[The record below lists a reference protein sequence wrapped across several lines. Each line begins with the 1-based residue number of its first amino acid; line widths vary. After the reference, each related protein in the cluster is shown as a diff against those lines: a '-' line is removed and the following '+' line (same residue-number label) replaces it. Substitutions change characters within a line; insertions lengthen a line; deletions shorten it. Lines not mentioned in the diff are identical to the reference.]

1 MIVMKEEDER
11 MEVVGIIPARL
22 AAVRLPNKPLLDIAS
37 KPMIWWV
44 WHNAKQAKTLR
55 EVMVATPD
63 EQIAEVVRAFGGI
76 AVMTSP
82 KHRSGT
88 ERLAEAAQNLS
99 ADIIVNI
106 QGDEPLMPPEN
117 IDAVARP
124 LLEDASLPMSSLMC
138 PATDEEK
145 DKPTVV
151 KVVVDRM
158 GNALYFSRS
167 RIPYPREPSAPA
179 ITYKHLGIYA
189 YRRDFLLQYAAM
201 EPTPLEQMEML
212 EQLRVLENGYRI
224 RMVRVEQTSIGVDT
238 EEDLNRVRAIIAQ
251 RLEG

>member
-1 MIVMKEEDER
+1 

-22 AAVRLPNKPLLDIAS
+22 AAVRLPRKPLLDILG
-37 KPMIWWV
+37 KPMIQWV
-44 WHNAKQAKTLR
+44 WENAKRAKTLS

-63 EQIAEVVRAFGGI
+63 EEIAEVVRAFGGI

-82 KHRSGT
+82 KHRSGS
-88 ERLAEAAQNLS
+88 ERLAEVAQTLTAN
-99 ADIIVNI
+99 IIINI

-124 LLEDASLPMSSLMC
+124 LIEDPALPMSSLMC
-138 PATDEEK
+138 PATEEEA

-158 GNALYFSRS
+158 GNALYFSRAH
-167 RIPYPREPSAPA
+167 IPYPRDPSAS
-179 ITYKHLGIYA
+179 TVVYKHLGIYA
-189 YRRDFLLQYAAM
+189 YRREFLLHYAAM
-201 EPTPLEQMEML
+201 QPTPLEQMEML

-224 RMVRVEQTSIGVDT
+224 RMVQVQQTSIGVDT
-238 EEDLNRVRAIIAQ
+238 EEDLHRVRGILAQ
-251 RLEG
+251 RRGG

>member
-1 MIVMKEEDER
+1 

-22 AAVRLPNKPLLDIAS
+22 AAVRLPNKPLLDIAG

-44 WHNAKQAKTLR
+44 WHHAKQAKTLS

-76 AVMTSP
+76 AVLTSP
-82 KHRSGT
+82 RHRSGT
-88 ERLAEAAQNLS
+88 ERLAEVAQGLS
-99 ADIIVNI
+99 ADIIVNV

-117 IDAVARP
+117 IDAAARP
-124 LLEDASLPMSSLMC
+124 LMNDPSLVMSSLMC
-138 PATDEEK
+138 PATEEEK
-145 DKPTVV
+145 DKPTAV
-151 KVVVDRM
+151 KVVIDRA

-167 RIPYPREPSAPA
+167 RIPYPRDPSAPA
-179 ITYKHLGIYA
+179 VVYKHLGIYA
-189 YRRDFLLQYAAM
+189 YRRDFLLRYASM

-224 RMVRVEQTSIGVDT
+224 RMVCVEQTSIGVDT
-238 EEDLNRVRAIIAQ
+238 EEDLERVRAILAQ
-251 RLEG
+251 RQEG

>member
-1 MIVMKEEDER
+1 MQ
-11 MEVVGIIPARL
+11 VVGIIPARL
-22 AAVRLPNKPLLDIAS
+22 AAVRLPNKPLLDIAG

-44 WHNAKQAKTLR
+44 WYHAKQAQTLS

-63 EQIAEVVRAFGGI
+63 EQIAEVVHAFGGV
-76 AVMTSP
+76 AVLTSP
-82 KHRSGT
+82 LHRSGT
-88 ERLAEAAQNLS
+88 ERLAEVAKGLS
-99 ADIIVNI
+99 ADIVVNI
-106 QGDEPLMPPEN
+106 QGDEPLMPPGH

-124 LLEDASLPMSSLMC
+124 LMEDPQLVMSSLMC
-138 PATDEEK
+138 PATEEEK
-145 DKPTVV
+145 DKPTAV

-167 RIPYPREPSAPA
+167 RIPYPRDPSAPA
-179 ITYKHLGIYA
+179 TVYKHLGIYA
-189 YRRDFLLQYAAM
+189 YRRDFLLKYAAM

-238 EEDLNRVRAIIAQ
+238 EEDLNRVRAILSQ
-251 RLEG
+251 RVEG

>member
-1 MIVMKEEDER
+1 MQ
-11 MEVVGIIPARL
+11 VVGIIPARL
-22 AAVRLPNKPLLDIAS
+22 AAVRLPSKPLLDILG
-37 KPMIWWV
+37 KPMIQWV
-44 WHNAKQAKTLR
+44 WENAKQAKTLG

-63 EQIAEVVRAFGGI
+63 EEIAEVVRAFGGI

-82 KHRSGT
+82 AHRSGS
-88 ERLAEAAQNLS
+88 ERLAEVAQTLT

-124 LLEDASLPMSSLMC
+124 LMEDPALPMSSLMC
-138 PATDEEK
+138 PATEEEA

-151 KVVVDRM
+151 KVVVDRT
-158 GNALYFSRS
+158 GNALYFSRAH
-167 RIPYPREPSAPA
+167 IPFPRDPSAPA
-179 ITYKHLGIYA
+179 LVYKHLGIYA
-189 YRRDFLLQYAAM
+189 YRREFLLQYAAM

-224 RMVRVEQTSIGVDT
+224 RMVQVEQTSIGVDT
-238 EEDLNRVRAIIAQ
+238 EEDLHRVRGILAQ
-251 RLEG
+251 RMGV

>member
-1 MIVMKEEDER
+1 

-22 AAVRLPNKPLLDIAS
+22 AAVRLPNKPLLDIAG

-44 WHNAKQAKTLR
+44 WHHAKQAKTLS

-63 EQIAEVVRAFGGI
+63 GQIAEVVRAFGGI
-76 AVMTSP
+76 AVLTSP
-82 KHRSGT
+82 RHRSGT
-88 ERLAEAAQNLS
+88 ERLAEVAQGLS
-99 ADIIVNI
+99 AEIIVNV

-124 LLEDASLPMSSLMC
+124 LIDDSSLVMSSLMC
-138 PATDEEK
+138 PATEEEK
-145 DKPTVV
+145 DKPTAV
-151 KVVVDRM
+151 KVVVDRA

-167 RIPYPREPSAPA
+167 RIPYPRDPSAPA
-179 ITYKHLGIYA
+179 VVYKHLGIYA
-189 YRRDFLLQYAAM
+189 YRRDFLLRYAAM

-224 RMVRVEQTSIGVDT
+224 RMVCVEQTSIGVDT
-238 EEDLNRVRAIIAQ
+238 VEDLERVRAILAQ
-251 RLEG
+251 RQEG

>member
-1 MIVMKEEDER
+1 

-22 AAVRLPNKPLLDIAS
+22 AAVRLPNKPLLDIAG

-44 WHNAKQAKTLR
+44 WHHAKQAKALS

-76 AVMTSP
+76 AVLTSP
-82 KHRSGT
+82 RHRSGT
-88 ERLAEAAQNLS
+88 ERLAEVAQGLS
-99 ADIIVNI
+99 ADIIVNV

-117 IDAVARP
+117 IDAAARP
-124 LLEDASLPMSSLMC
+124 LMNDPSLVMSSLMC
-138 PATDEEK
+138 PASEEEK
-145 DKPTVV
+145 DKPTAV
-151 KVVVDRM
+151 KVVVDRA

-167 RIPYPREPSAPA
+167 RIPYPRDPSAPA
-179 ITYKHLGIYA
+179 VVYKHLGIYA
-189 YRRDFLLQYAAM
+189 YRRDFLLRYASM

-224 RMVRVEQTSIGVDT
+224 RMVCVEQTSIGVDT
-238 EEDLNRVRAIIAQ
+238 EEDLERVRAILAQ
-251 RLEG
+251 RQEG

>member
-1 MIVMKEEDER
+1 MDVIGM
-11 MEVVGIIPARL
+11 IPARL
-22 AAVRLPNKPLLDIAS
+22 AAVRLPNKPLLDIAG

-44 WHNAKQAKTLR
+44 WHHAKQAQTLR
-55 EVMVATPD
+55 EVMVVTPD
-63 EQIAEVVRAFGGI
+63 EEIAEVVRAFGGV

-82 KHRSGT
+82 RHRSGT
-88 ERLAEAAQNLS
+88 ERLAEAAQALS

-106 QGDEPLMPPEN
+106 QGDEPLMPPGH
-117 IDAVARP
+117 IDAVVRP
-124 LLEDASLPMSSLMC
+124 LLEDPTLSMSSLMC

-145 DKPTVV
+145 DKPSVV
-151 KVVVDRM
+151 KVVVDRQ

-167 RIPYPREPSAPA
+167 RIPYPREPSAPTV
-179 ITYKHLGIYA
+179 TYKHLGIYA

-224 RMVRVEQTSIGVDT
+224 RMVRVEQSSIGVDT
-238 EEDLNRVRAIIAQ
+238 EEDLERVRAILSQ
-251 RLEG
+251 RREG

>member
-1 MIVMKEEDER
+1 

-22 AAVRLPNKPLLDIAS
+22 VAVRLPNKPLLDIAG

-44 WHNAKQAKTLR
+44 WHHAKQAKTLS

-76 AVMTSP
+76 AVLTSP
-82 KHRSGT
+82 RHRSGT
-88 ERLAEAAQNLS
+88 ERLAEVAQGLS
-99 ADIIVNI
+99 ADIIVNV

-117 IDAVARP
+117 IDAAARP
-124 LLEDASLPMSSLMC
+124 LMNDPSLVMSSLMC
-138 PATDEEK
+138 PATEEEK
-145 DKPTVV
+145 DKPTAV
-151 KVVVDRM
+151 KVVVDRA

-167 RIPYPREPSAPA
+167 RIPYPRDPSAPA
-179 ITYKHLGIYA
+179 VVYKHLGIYA
-189 YRRDFLLQYAAM
+189 YRRDFLLRYASM

-224 RMVRVEQTSIGVDT
+224 RMVCVEQTSIGVDT
-238 EEDLNRVRAIIAQ
+238 EEDLERVRAILAQ
-251 RLEG
+251 RQEG

>member
-1 MIVMKEEDER
+1 

-22 AAVRLPNKPLLDIAS
+22 AAVRLPNKPLLDIAG

-44 WHNAKQAKTLR
+44 WHHAKQAKTLS

-76 AVMTSP
+76 AVLTSP
-82 KHRSGT
+82 RHRSGT
-88 ERLAEAAQNLS
+88 ERLAEVAQGLS
-99 ADIIVNI
+99 ADIIVNV

-117 IDAVARP
+117 IDAAARP
-124 LLEDASLPMSSLMC
+124 LMNDPSLVMSSLMC
-138 PATDEEK
+138 PATEEEK
-145 DKPTVV
+145 DKPTAV
-151 KVVVDRM
+151 KVVVDRA

-167 RIPYPREPSAPA
+167 RIPYPRDPSAPA
-179 ITYKHLGIYA
+179 VAYKHLGIYA
-189 YRRDFLLQYAAM
+189 YRRDFLLRYASM

-224 RMVRVEQTSIGVDT
+224 RMVCVEQTSIGVDT
-238 EEDLNRVRAIIAQ
+238 EEDLERVRAILAQ
-251 RLEG
+251 RQEG

>member
-1 MIVMKEEDER
+1 
-11 MEVVGIIPARL
+11 
-22 AAVRLPNKPLLDIAS
+22 AAVRLPNKPLLDIAG

-44 WHNAKQAKTLR
+44 WHHAKQAQTLR
-55 EVMVATPD
+55 EVMVVTPD
-63 EQIAEVVRAFGGI
+63 EEIAEVVRAFGGV

-82 KHRSGT
+82 RHRSGT
-88 ERLAEAAQNLS
+88 ERLAEAAQALS

-106 QGDEPLMPPEN
+106 QGDEPLMPPGH
-117 IDAVARP
+117 IDAVVRP
-124 LLEDASLPMSSLMC
+124 LLEDPTLSMSSLMC

-145 DKPTVV
+145 DKPSVV
-151 KVVVDRM
+151 KVVVDRQ

-167 RIPYPREPSAPA
+167 RIPYPREPSAPTV
-179 ITYKHLGIYA
+179 TYKHLGIYA

-224 RMVRVEQTSIGVDT
+224 RMVRVEQSSIGVDT
-238 EEDLNRVRAIIAQ
+238 EEDLERVRAILSQ
-251 RLEG
+251 RREG

>member
-1 MIVMKEEDER
+1 

-22 AAVRLPNKPLLDIAS
+22 AAVRLPNKPLLDIAG

-44 WHNAKQAKTLR
+44 WRQAKQAKSLR

-63 EQIAEVVRAFGGI
+63 EEIAEVVRGFGGI

-82 KHRSGT
+82 HHRSGT
-88 ERLAEAAQNLS
+88 ERLAEVAQGLS
-99 ADIIVNI
+99 ADVIVNI
-106 QGDEPLMPPEN
+106 QGDEPLMPPGH
-117 IDAVARP
+117 IDAVVRP
-124 LLEDASLPMSSLMC
+124 LLEDPTLPMSSLMC
-138 PATDEEK
+138 PATEEEM
-145 DKPTVV
+145 DKPSVV
-151 KVVVDRM
+151 KVVVDRQ

-167 RIPYPREPSAPA
+167 RIPYPRNPDAPTV
-179 ITYKHLGIYA
+179 TYKHLGIYA

-224 RMVRVEQTSIGVDT
+224 RLVRVEQTSIGVDT
-238 EEDLNRVRAIIAQ
+238 EEDLQRVRAILAERQ
-251 RLEG
+251 EG

>member
-1 MIVMKEEDER
+1 MDVIGM
-11 MEVVGIIPARL
+11 IPARL
-22 AAVRLPNKPLLDIAS
+22 AAVRLPNKPLLDIAG

-44 WHNAKQAKTLR
+44 WHHAKQAQTLR
-55 EVMVATPD
+55 EVMVVTPD
-63 EQIAEVVRAFGGI
+63 EEIAEVVRAFGGV

-82 KHRSGT
+82 RHRSGT
-88 ERLAEAAQNLS
+88 ERLAEAAQALS

-106 QGDEPLMPPEN
+106 QGDEPLMPPGH
-117 IDAVARP
+117 IDAVVRP
-124 LLEDASLPMSSLMC
+124 LLEDPTLSMSSLMC

-145 DKPTVV
+145 DKPSVV
-151 KVVVDRM
+151 KVVVDRQ

-167 RIPYPREPSAPA
+167 RIPYPREPSAPTV
-179 ITYKHLGIYA
+179 TYKHLGIYA

-238 EEDLNRVRAIIAQ
+238 EEDLERVRAILSQ
-251 RLEG
+251 RREG

>member
-1 MIVMKEEDER
+1 

-22 AAVRLPNKPLLDIAS
+22 AAVRLPRKPLLDILG
-37 KPMIWWV
+37 KPMIQWV
-44 WHNAKQAKTLR
+44 WENAKRAKTLS

-63 EQIAEVVRAFGGI
+63 EEIAEVVRAFGGI

-82 KHRSGT
+82 KHRSGS
-88 ERLAEAAQNLS
+88 ERLAEVAQTLTAN
-99 ADIIVNI
+99 IIINI

-124 LLEDASLPMSSLMC
+124 LIEDPALPMSSLMC
-138 PATDEEK
+138 PATEEEA

-158 GNALYFSRS
+158 GNALYFSRAH
-167 RIPYPREPSAPA
+167 IPYPRDPSAS
-179 ITYKHLGIYA
+179 TVVYKHLGIYA
-189 YRRDFLLQYAAM
+189 YRREFLLHYAAM
-201 EPTPLEQMEML
+201 QPTPLEQMEML

-224 RMVRVEQTSIGVDT
+224 RMVQVEQTSIGVDT
-238 EEDLNRVRAIIAQ
+238 EEDLHRVRGILAQ
-251 RLEG
+251 RRGG

>member
-1 MIVMKEEDER
+1 MQ
-11 MEVVGIIPARL
+11 VVGIIPARL
-22 AAVRLPNKPLLDIAS
+22 AAVRLPNKPLLDIAG

-44 WHNAKQAKTLR
+44 WHNAKQAKTLS

-76 AVMTSP
+76 AVLTSP

-88 ERLAEAAQNLS
+88 ERLAEVAQGLS
-99 ADIIVNI
+99 AEIIVNI

-117 IDAVARP
+117 IDAVAQP
-124 LLEDASLPMSSLMC
+124 LIDDPSLPMSSLMC
-138 PATDEEK
+138 PATEDEK
-145 DKPTVV
+145 DKPTAV

-167 RIPYPREPSAPA
+167 RIPYPRDPSAPA
-179 ITYKHLGIYA
+179 TVYKHLGIYA
-189 YRRDFLLQYAAM
+189 YRREFLLEYARM

-238 EEDLNRVRAIIAQ
+238 EEDLERVRAILAKRQ
-251 RLEG
+251 GE

>member
-1 MIVMKEEDER
+1 

-22 AAVRLPNKPLLDIAS
+22 AAVRLPRKPLLDILG
-37 KPMIWWV
+37 KPMIQWV
-44 WHNAKQAKTLR
+44 WENAKRAKTLS

-63 EQIAEVVRAFGGI
+63 EEIAEVVRAFGGI

-82 KHRSGT
+82 KHRSGS
-88 ERLAEAAQNLS
+88 ERLAEVAQTLTAN
-99 ADIIVNI
+99 IIINI

-124 LLEDASLPMSSLMC
+124 LIEDPALPMSSLMC
-138 PATDEEK
+138 PATEEEA

-158 GNALYFSRS
+158 GNALYFSRAH
-167 RIPYPREPSAPA
+167 IPYPRDPSAS
-179 ITYKHLGIYA
+179 TVVYKHLGIYA
-189 YRRDFLLQYAAM
+189 YRREFLLHYAAM

-224 RMVRVEQTSIGVDT
+224 RMVQVEQTSIGVDT
-238 EEDLNRVRAIIAQ
+238 EEDLHRVRGILAQ
-251 RLEG
+251 RRGG

>member
-1 MIVMKEEDER
+1 

-22 AAVRLPNKPLLDIAS
+22 AAVRLPRKPLLDILG
-37 KPMIWWV
+37 KPMIQWV
-44 WHNAKQAKTLR
+44 WENAKRAKTLS

-63 EQIAEVVRAFGGI
+63 EEIAEVVRAFGGI

-82 KHRSGT
+82 KHRSGS
-88 ERLAEAAQNLS
+88 ERLAEVAQTLTAN
-99 ADIIVNI
+99 IIINI

-124 LLEDASLPMSSLMC
+124 LIEDPALPMSSLMC
-138 PATDEEK
+138 PATEEEA

-151 KVVVDRM
+151 KVVVDRT
-158 GNALYFSRS
+158 GNALYFSRAH
-167 RIPYPREPSAPA
+167 IPYPRDPSAS
-179 ITYKHLGIYA
+179 TVVYKHLGIYA
-189 YRRDFLLQYAAM
+189 YRREFLLHYAAM

-224 RMVRVEQTSIGVDT
+224 RMVQVEQTSIGVDT
-238 EEDLNRVRAIIAQ
+238 EEDLHRVRGILAQ
-251 RLEG
+251 RRGG

>member
-1 MIVMKEEDER
+1 

-22 AAVRLPNKPLLDIAS
+22 AAVRLPNKPLLDIAG

-44 WHNAKQAKTLR
+44 WHHAKQAKTLS

-76 AVMTSP
+76 AVLTSP
-82 KHRSGT
+82 RHRSGT
-88 ERLAEAAQNLS
+88 ERLAEVAQGLS
-99 ADIIVNI
+99 ADIIVNV

-117 IDAVARP
+117 IDAAARP
-124 LLEDASLPMSSLMC
+124 LMNDPSLVMSSLMC
-138 PATDEEK
+138 PATEEEK
-145 DKPTVV
+145 DKPTAV
-151 KVVVDRM
+151 KVVVDRA

-167 RIPYPREPSAPA
+167 RIPYPRDPSAPA
-179 ITYKHLGIYA
+179 VVYKHLGIYA
-189 YRRDFLLQYAAM
+189 YRRDFLLRYASM

-224 RMVRVEQTSIGVDT
+224 RMVCVEQTSIGVDT
-238 EEDLNRVRAIIAQ
+238 EEDLERVRAILAQ
-251 RLEG
+251 RQEG

>member
-1 MIVMKEEDER
+1 MKR

-22 AAVRLPNKPLLDIAS
+22 AAVRLPNKPLLDIAG

-44 WHNAKQAKTLR
+44 WHNAKQAKTLD

-63 EQIAEVVRAFGGI
+63 EEIAEVVRGFGGV

-106 QGDEPLMPPEN
+106 QGDEPLMPPEH

-124 LLEDASLPMSSLMC
+124 LLEDPSLPMSSLMC
-138 PATDEEK
+138 PATEEEK

-158 GNALYFSRS
+158 DNALYFSRS
-167 RIPYPREPSAPA
+167 RIPYPRDPSAPA
-179 ITYKHLGIYA
+179 IVYKHLGIYA
-189 YRRDFLLQYAAM
+189 YRRDFLLQYATM
-201 EPTPLEQMEML
+201 EPTPLERMEVL

-251 RLEG
+251 RPGG

>member
-1 MIVMKEEDER
+1 

-22 AAVRLPNKPLLDIAS
+22 AAVRLPNKPLLDIAG

-44 WHNAKQAKTLR
+44 WHHAKQAKTLS

-63 EQIAEVVRAFGGI
+63 GQIAEVVRAFGGI
-76 AVMTSP
+76 AVLTSP
-82 KHRSGT
+82 RHRSGT
-88 ERLAEAAQNLS
+88 ERLAEVAQGLS
-99 ADIIVNI
+99 AEIIVNV

-124 LLEDASLPMSSLMC
+124 LIDDSSLVMSSLMC
-138 PATDEEK
+138 PATEEEK
-145 DKPTVV
+145 DKPTAV
-151 KVVVDRM
+151 KVVVDRA

-167 RIPYPREPSAPA
+167 RIPYPRDPSAPA
-179 ITYKHLGIYA
+179 VVYKHLGIYA
-189 YRRDFLLQYAAM
+189 YRRDFLLRYASM

-224 RMVRVEQTSIGVDT
+224 RMVCVEQTSIGVDT
-238 EEDLNRVRAIIAQ
+238 VEDLERVRAILAQ
-251 RLEG
+251 RQEG

>member
-1 MIVMKEEDER
+1 

-22 AAVRLPNKPLLDIAS
+22 AAVRLPNKPLLDIAG

-44 WHNAKQAKTLR
+44 WHHAKQAKTLS

-63 EQIAEVVRAFGGI
+63 GQIAEVVRAFGGI
-76 AVMTSP
+76 AVLTSP
-82 KHRSGT
+82 RHRSGT
-88 ERLAEAAQNLS
+88 ERLAEVAQGLS
-99 ADIIVNI
+99 AEIIVNV

-124 LLEDASLPMSSLMC
+124 LIDDSSLVMSSLMC
-138 PATDEEK
+138 PATEEEK
-145 DKPTVV
+145 DKPTAV
-151 KVVVDRM
+151 KVVVDRA

-167 RIPYPREPSAPA
+167 RIPYPRDPSAPA
-179 ITYKHLGIYA
+179 VVYKHLGIYA
-189 YRRDFLLQYAAM
+189 YRRDFLLRYAAM

-224 RMVRVEQTSIGVDT
+224 RMVCVEQTSIGVDT
-238 EEDLNRVRAIIAQ
+238 EEDLERVRAILAQ
-251 RLEG
+251 RQEG

>member
-1 MIVMKEEDER
+1 
-11 MEVVGIIPARL
+11 MEVVGMIPARL
-22 AAVRLPNKPLLDIAS
+22 AAVRLPNKPLLDIAG

-55 EVMVATPD
+55 EVIVATPD
-63 EQIAEVVRAFGGI
+63 KEIADVVQGFGGI

-82 KHRSGT
+82 AHRSGT
-88 ERLAEAAQNLS
+88 ERLAEAAQDLS
-99 ADIIVNI
+99 ADVIVNI

-124 LLEDASLPMSSLMC
+124 LIEDPSLPMSSLMC
-138 PATDEEK
+138 LATDEEK

-179 ITYKHLGIYA
+179 VTYKHLGIYA

-238 EEDLNRVRAIIAQ
+238 EEDLERVRAILSARQ
-251 RLEG
+251 EG